1 MEFFT
6 MDEKTFFEYEGVR
19 VTNTRFIVDGQTFAM
34 NNITSVKPLEQKPNR
49 LLPGLLIAIGVLS
62 ALNGAYGGLVLS
74 LIGGVWWTMQKTVYH
89 VMLHTA
95 GGETSA
101 LKTFQRE
108 YLQKVVT
115 ALNNAIVYRG

>member
-1 MEFFT
+1 

-49 LLPGLLIAIGVLS
+49 LLPGLLIVLGVLP
-62 ALNGAYGGLVLS
+62 ALNGAYGALVLAA
-74 LIGGVWWTMQKTVYH
+74 IGGIWWAMQKTTYH
-89 VMLHTA
+89 IMLHTA

-101 LKTFQRE
+101 LKTHQQE
-108 YLQKVVT
+108 YLQKVDA
-115 ALNNAIVYRG
+115 ALNNAIVHRG

>member
-1 MEFFT
+1 
-6 MDEKTFFEYEGVR
+6 MDETTFFEYEGVR
-19 VTNTRFIVDGQTFAM
+19 VTNSRFIVDGQTFAM

-49 LLPGLLIAIGVLS
+49 FLPGLLIAIGILL
-62 ALNGAYGGLVLS
+62 ALNGVYGGLVLS
-74 LIGGVWWTMQKTVYH
+74 AIGIAWWAMQKTVYH

-101 LKTFQRE
+101 LKTFQKE

-115 ALNNAIVYRG
+115 ALNSAIVHRG

>member
-1 MEFFT
+1 MEET
-6 MDEKTFFEYEGVR
+6 TFFEYEGVR

-49 LLPGLLIAIGVLS
+49 IIPGLLI
-62 ALNGAYGGLVLS
+62 
-74 LIGGVWWTMQKTVYH
+74 LIGILVAINSNTDALFIALIGAIWWALQKTVYH

-101 LKTFQRE
+101 LKTHQRE
-108 YLQKVVT
+108 YLQRIVT
-115 ALNNAIVYRG
+115 ALNNAIVHRG

>member
-1 MEFFT
+1 
-6 MDEKTFFEYEGVR
+6 MDETTFFEYEGVR

-49 LLPGLLIAIGVLS
+49 LLPGLLIAIGVLP

-74 LIGGVWWTMQKTVYH
+74 LIGGIWWAMQKTVYH
-89 VMLHTA
+89 IMLHTA

-101 LKTFQRE
+101 LKTFQKE
-108 YLQKVVT
+108 YLQRVVT
-115 ALNNAIVYRG
+115 ALNNAIVHRG

>member
-1 MEFFT
+1 
-6 MDEKTFFEYEGVR
+6 MDETTFFEYEGVR

-49 LLPGLLIAIGVLS
+49 LLPGLLIAIGVLP
-62 ALNGAYGGLVLS
+62 ALNGVYGWLVMS
-74 LIGGVWWTMQKTVYH
+74 LIGGVWWAMQKTVYH

-101 LKTFQRE
+101 LKTFQKE

-115 ALNNAIVYRG
+115 ALNNAIVHRG

>member
-1 MEFFT
+1 
-6 MDEKTFFEYEGVR
+6 MDETTFFEYEGVR
-19 VTNTRFIVDGQTFAM
+19 VTNTRFIVEGQTFAM

-49 LLPGLLIAIGVLS
+49 LLPGLLIAIGVLP

-74 LIGGVWWTMQKTVYH
+74 AIGIAWWAMQKTVYH
-89 VMLHTA
+89 IMLHTA

-101 LKTFQRE
+101 LKTFQKE

-115 ALNNAIVYRG
+115 ALNNAIVHRG

>member
-1 MEFFT
+1 V
-6 MDEKTFFEYEGVR
+6 DETTFFQYEDVR

-49 LLPGLLIAIGVLS
+49 LLPGLLIVIGIVPTLNGMYGALLLSAIG
-62 ALNGAYGGLVLS
+62 
-74 LIGGVWWTMQKTVYH
+74 IVWWAMQKPVYH

-101 LKTFQRE
+101 LKTYQKE

-115 ALNNAIVYRG
+115 ALNNAIVHRG

>member
-1 MEFFT
+1 
-6 MDEKTFFEYEGVR
+6 MDETTFFEYEGVR

-49 LLPGLLIAIGVLS
+49 LWPALFILFGVIP
-62 ALNGAYGGLVLS
+62 ALNGAYGALVFAA
-74 LIGGVWWTMQKTVYH
+74 IGGVWWAMQKTVYH

-101 LKTFQRE
+101 LKTFQKE
-108 YLQKVVT
+108 YLQKIVT
-115 ALNNAIVYRG
+115 ALNNAIVHRG

>member
-1 MEFFT
+1 

-34 NNITSVKPLEQKPNR
+34 NNITSVKPLEQKPSR
-49 LLPGLLIAIGVLS
+49 LLPGLLIVTGVLP
-62 ALNGAYGGLVLS
+62 AINGAYGGLVLS
-74 LIGGVWWTMQKTVYH
+74 AIGGVWWAMQKTVYH

-101 LKTFQRE
+101 LKTFQKE

-115 ALNNAIVYRG
+115 ALNNAIVHRG

>member
-1 MEFFT
+1 V
-6 MDEKTFFEYEGVR
+6 DETTFFEYEGVR

-49 LLPGLLIAIGVLS
+49 LLPGLLVVIGVLP

-74 LIGGVWWTMQKTVYH
+74 AIGIAWLAMQKTVYH
-89 VMLHTA
+89 IMLHTA
-95 GGETSA
+95 VGETSA
-101 LKTFQRE
+101 LKTFQKE

-115 ALNNAIVYRG
+115 ALNNAIVHRG

>member
-1 MEFFT
+1 MEEQVFFQ
-6 MDEKTFFEYEGVR
+6 YEGVR

-34 NNITSVKPLEQKPNR
+34 NNITSVKPMEKKPSR
-49 LLPGLLIAIGVLS
+49 FWPILLIVLGVIP
-62 ALNGAYGGLVLS
+62 AFNGTYEP
-74 LIGGVWWTMQKTVYH
+74 LIFVAAGIAWFVSQKTVYH

-108 YLQKVVT
+108 YLDKVVT
-115 ALNNAIVYRG
+115 ALNNAIIHRG

>member
-1 MEFFT
+1 

-19 VTNTRFIVDGQTFAM
+19 VTSTRFIVDGQTFAM

>member
-1 MEFFT
+1 MEET
-6 MDEKTFFEYEGVR
+6 TFFEYEGVR
-19 VTNTRFIVDGQTFAM
+19 ITNTRFIVDGQTFAM

-49 LLPGLLIAIGVLS
+49 IIPGLLI
-62 ALNGAYGGLVLS
+62 
-74 LIGGVWWTMQKTVYH
+74 LIGILVAVNGNTDALLVALIGAIWWALQKTVYH

-101 LKTFQRE
+101 LKTHQKE

-115 ALNNAIVYRG
+115 ALNNAIVHRG

>member
-1 MEFFT
+1 
-6 MDEKTFFEYEGVR
+6 MDETTFFEYEGVR

-49 LLPGLLIAIGVLS
+49 LLPGLLMAIGVLP
-62 ALNGAYGGLVLS
+62 AFNGAYGGLVLS
-74 LIGGVWWTMQKTVYH
+74 LIGAVWWAMQKTVYH

-101 LKTFQRE
+101 LKTFQKE

-115 ALNNAIVYRG
+115 ALNNAIVHRG